1 LGQIGDI
8 DMVNSIN
15 SLRLLNSHSTLRS
28 LHSGNATETD
38 TSRISRATSSLAND
52 AYTSVRSNSKLSIL
66 LQGLSTNNGS
76 AKAGSTL
83 SASKP
88 IDNISSGD
96 FMKAL
101 NAKLKA
107 SSFDPVSG
115 PQSKAML
122 SALKSGNLSVYDPI
136 KGVSVDAWNPD
147 DKTSKASKPEAMEKS
162 TWNEFLKEHLKRGGK
177 GALVRTSDGSYID
190 KATGQNAFFGT
201 INGKYYYATWP
212 SVTASDGA
220 SPGKTNG

>member
-8 DMVNSIN
+8 DMVNSVN
-15 SLRLLNSHSTLRS
+15 SLRLLNTHGTLRS
-28 LHSGNATETD
+28 LHSGNTVDTD
-38 TSRISRATSSLAND
+38 TSRISRSASSLANS
-52 AYTSVRSNSKLSIL
+52 AYPSVHSNSTLSIL
-66 LQGLSTNNGS
+66 LQGLSTNNTS
-76 AKAGSTL
+76 AKTGTTL

-101 NAKLKA
+101 SARLKA
-107 SSFDPVSG
+107 SSYDPISG

-122 SALKSGNLSVYDPI
+122 SALKGGNLSVYDPI

-147 DKTSKASKPEAMEKS
+147 DKTSKAGKPEAMEKS
-162 TWNEFLKEHLKRGGK
+162 TWNEFLKEHLKRDAK
-177 GALVRTSDGSYID
+177 GVLVRTGDGSYVD

-212 SVTASDGA
+212 SVTASDN
-220 SPGKTNG
+220 SSTGKTGS